1 MYSSSGQDHII
12 KGFLK
17 GSGRQVHGSNSKQRQ
32 GVNTDHND
40 DKESIQDHFKKAN
53 DKLCIQHEHC
63 FVLPW
68 IFTVKQITL
77 GDHLIFLMDFVLT
90 CTNRCCEE
98 CT

>member
-68 IFTVKQITL
+68 IFTVQIDAVKNVL
-77 GDHLIFLMDFVLT
+77 DNCIGYNCQQDSIFKAKD
-90 CTNRCCEE
+90 
-98 CT
+98 